1 MSCSNISLVITILV
15 TQWYDK
21 RVSDH
26 SYIQLSIP
34 VFDVLNQF
42 VKAEGFDSVMDGIK
56 NRPPLPGDEI

>member
-1 MSCSNISLVITILV
+1 VITILV